1 MRPHAL
7 EFNNT
12 KNLLKEEGNIRI
24 EALYNIILTKKGQP
38 DYLAID
44 IYTEA
49 RSWYKPKKTNIQGN
63 VVYSSKLKGYGWQ
76 IGYEYLAN
84 RYKCTTELIRRKLVL
99 LEKLGLLTRDFR
111 TEYYH
116 GKRFNN
122 NMYLL
127 VWKDTP
133 HFYSAIGLE
142 KKVSTTPPNQGDLC
156 KNLSTPVQQ
165 KVDIIYVIP
174 NNGKEKEE
182 ALAYSSFSS
191 STSTKRNTPLPCA
204 REAEIV
210 QITNAKLEPA
220 PQEKIIEIPTLA
232 TGYPTE
238 PAKVYQTEEIRVEA
252 SEVVTN
258 CDELE
263 AQPYGKSVQLESQA
277 LTEEKELYQFH
288 KNRESSSGLNL
299 LQDIP
304 LLANLLSPC
313 DERPTVDKLS
323 TTDPEMTVGKTHV
336 PIVDDSSIVELKTT
350 EKHEEVMRMKE
361 RSPIED
367 NFENVLETV
376 GQETKRNMEF
386 ELSGAIF
393 KSFGGV
399 KSDEIMENCKFIPIN
414 ENKLGVQLSN
424 GFSLTTTDR
433 DRLKACIRLVYGEG
447 INIVSSAVLKIAL
460 PKLEIL
466 VKPQIQQ
473 HCHQWTRFK
482 NDLLNY
488 LPEKTGHHSLNVW
501 FDKFRVSEDM
511 TSNRII
517 LTGSRFY
524 VDSVYNRFQSAIE
537 YVTTKN
543 KVTLELHFENN
554 EEKPIIYKPNGGSR

>member
-1 MRPHAL
+1 MRPRAL

-24 EALYNIILTKKGQP
+24 EALYTIILTKKGSP

-76 IGYEYLAN
+76 IGYECLAN

-191 STSTKRNTPLPCA
+191 STSTKRNTPLPRACVS
-204 REAEIV
+204 EAKIV
-210 QITNAKLEPA
+210 QITNAKLEQTPRK
-220 PQEKIIEIPTLA
+220 KITEIPTLA

-238 PAKVYQTEEIRVEA
+238 PAKVYQTEEIRVVG

-258 CDELE
+258 C
-263 AQPYGKSVQLESQA
+263 
-277 LTEEKELYQFH
+277 
-288 KNRESSSGLNL
+288 NRLGEISL

-304 LLANLLSPC
+304 LLADLLTTPYTETRQGTICPSPYNTIANTKNPN
-313 DERPTVDKLS
+313 PTIDILS
-323 TTDPEMTVGKTHV
+323 TIHPEITQ
-336 PIVDDSSIVELKTT
+336 
-350 EKHEEVMRMKE
+350 KHEEVMRMKE

-367 NFENVLETV
+367 DFEDIPSAVDLEN
-376 GQETKRNMEF
+376 KRNMEF

-399 KSDEIMENCKFIPIN
+399 KSDEIMENCKFIPID

-424 GFSLTTTDR
+424 GFSLTSTDR

-447 INIVSSAVLKIAL
+447 VNIVSSAVLKIAQ
-460 PKLEIL
+460 PKPEIL

-473 HCHQWTRFK
+473 YYHQWTRFK

-511 TSNRII
+511 TGNRII

-554 EEKPIIYKPNGGSR
+554 EEKPIIYKPNGGGR

>member
-1 MRPHAL
+1 MSKSVKTFIEP
-7 EFNNT
+7 NNK
-12 KNLLKEEGNIRI
+12 KNLLKEEGNIKI
-24 EALYNIILTKKGQP
+24 EALYGIIQTRSGKP
-38 DYLAID
+38 DLLAID

-49 RSWYKPKKTNIQGN
+49 RSWFKPKKTNIQGN
-63 VVYSSKLKGYGWQ
+63 IIYSSKLNGYGWQ
-76 IGYEYLAN
+76 IGYEDLAN
-84 RYKCTTELIRRKLVL
+84 KYKRSKDLIRTKLVL

-133 HFYSAIGLE
+133 HFYSEIGLK
-142 KKVSTTPPNQGDLC
+142 KKVAATTQNQGELC
-156 KNLSTPVQQ
+156 INSSTPILEN
-165 KVDIIYVIP
+165 KDNIYVIP

-191 STSTKRNTPLPCA
+191 SIPSKGSTPIARACA
-204 REAEIV
+204 RETEIV
-210 QITNAKLEPA
+210 KISPTSFEET
-220 PQEKIIEIPTLA
+220 PQEESTEIPTLA

-238 PAKVYQTEEIRVEA
+238 PAKVYQTEEIRVVETEA
-252 SEVVTN
+252 VTN
-258 CDELE
+258 CDRLGEI
-263 AQPYGKSVQLESQA
+263 S
-277 LTEEKELYQFH
+277 
-288 KNRESSSGLNL
+288 L

-304 LLANLLSPC
+304 LLANLLSP
-313 DERPTVDKLS
+313 TVDNSS
-323 TTDPEMTVGKTHV
+323 TVVPETIEPDKNVQFPKYQ
-336 PIVDDSSIVELKTT
+336 
-350 EKHEEVMRMKE
+350 EVKPMKQQQIPNE
-361 RSPIED
+361 PE
-367 NFENVLETV
+367 
-376 GQETKRNMEF
+376 RNMEF

-414 ENKLGVQLSN
+414 QNKLGVQLSN
-424 GFSLTTTDR
+424 GFSLTPTDK

-447 INIVSSAVLKIAL
+447 INIVSSAVLKIAQ

-473 HCHQWTRFK
+473 YYHQWTRFK

-488 LPEKTGHHSLNVW
+488 LPEKTGHHILNAW
-501 FDKFRVSEDM
+501 FDKFRAWEDPIN
-511 TSNRII
+511 NRII

-524 VDSVYNRFQSAIE
+524 VDNVYNRFQSAIE
-537 YVTTKN
+537 YVVKKN
-543 KVTLELHFENN
+543 KITLELHFENN
-554 EEKPIIYKPNGGSR
+554 DEKPIIYKPNGGF

>member
-24 EALYNIILTKKGQP
+24 EALYNIILTKKGKP

-182 ALAYSSFSS
+182 AKAYSSFSS
-191 STSTKRNTPLPCA
+191 NTPNKGSTPLARA

-210 QITNAKLEPA
+210 QISQTSFEKT
-220 PQEKIIEIPTLA
+220 PQEESTEIPTLA

-238 PAKVYQTEEIRVEA
+238 PAKVYQTEEIRVVETEA
-252 SEVVTN
+252 VAN
-258 CDELE
+258 CDRLGEI
-263 AQPYGKSVQLESQA
+263 S
-277 LTEEKELYQFH
+277 
-288 KNRESSSGLNL
+288 L

-304 LLANLLSPC
+304 LLADLLSPGN
-313 DERPTVDKLS
+313 ERPTVEELS
-323 TTDPEMTVGKTHV
+323 TAHPEITK
-336 PIVDDSSIVELKTT
+336 
-350 EKHEEVMRMKE
+350 KHEEVKPMKQQQIPNEPE
-361 RSPIED
+361 RNI
-367 NFENVLETV
+367 
-376 GQETKRNMEF
+376 EF

-399 KSDEIMENCKFIPIN
+399 KSDEIMENCKFIAIN

-424 GFSLTTTDR
+424 GFSLTPTDR

-447 INIVSSAVLKIAL
+447 INIISSAVVKIAQ
-460 PKLEIL
+460 PKSEIL

-473 HCHQWTRFK
+473 YYHQWTRFK

-488 LPEKTGHHSLNVW
+488 LPEKTGHHILNVW
-501 FDKFRVSEDM
+501 FDKFRVWEDPKN
-511 TSNRII
+511 NRII

-537 YVTTKN
+537 HVVTKN

-554 EEKPIIYKPNGGSR
+554 DEKPIIYKPNGGF